1 METKKIEIQAM
12 REPDFIKLAQL
23 SKLAIGSRT
32 LRNYAQISG
41 LSEGFLSRLT
51 TGKLKSAP
59 TRRSLAKLMAESS
72 KPQNGVTLSDVM
84 RAAGY
89 PFHEPTHRA
98 VMGMVSEDTEE
109 VPAEVRTAAFPTYL
123 VASILESSG
132 QLEGNFSSKS
142 QREMFIIEPKN
153 GPSIVG
159 IPAFCSALGDAVE
172 DEIKESKWN
181 LMMALS
187 IYGSDRK
194 DRVYIILTNQR
205 SFYDKFDESRLVT
218 ANGEFYLALTE
229 DYKSFIAQRPVAMRT
244 LDGEPVPDF
253 HVEAAYSL
261 TWQARLDQ

>member
-1 METKKIEIQAM
+1 MEAKQREIQAM
-12 REPDFIKLAQL
+12 REPDFVKLAQL

-32 LRNYAQISG
+32 LKDFAQVSE

-72 KPQNGVTLSDVM
+72 KPQNGVSLSDVM

-89 PFHEPTHRA
+89 PFNEPALRTVRGT
-98 VMGMVSEDTEE
+98 VPEDTDE
-109 VPAEVRTAAFPTYL
+109 VPAIVQTAAFPTYL
-123 VASILESSG
+123 VASTLENSG
-132 QLEGNFSSKS
+132 QLGGGFSSKS
-142 QREMFIIEPKN
+142 QREMFVIEPKN

-172 DEIKESKWN
+172 DEIRETKWN

-205 SFYDKFDESRLVT
+205 SLYDRFDESRLVT

-229 DYKSFIAQRPVAMRT
+229 DYRSFTAQRPVAMRT
-244 LDGEPVPDF
+244 LDGEPVPDST
-253 HVEAAYSL
+253 VEATYNL
-261 TWQARLDQ
+261 TL